1 MFSKKRGAALLLA
14 GCLTAAAFTG
24 CSFTDN
30 QALVKIDGGKDKITY
45 GYANFNARLTQ
56 AMYDVFY
63 KTSNE
68 SSYENLWTQASQ
80 TGKGTMESVTK
91 SQILDEI
98 KTAYYLTEN
107 AKDYGVKL
115 TSDEKKEIKKTAR
128 TFMKENSKAAKKQL
142 GAKEEYVERYLEDQ
156 LYTQKMEAAI
166 EAKADTTV
174 TDEEANMKTIHFV
187 YFSDQVSTG
196 SDGNLN
202 VPSDDDI
209 AKSKAA
215 AEAIAAAPDFDSAV
229 TANGGS
235 VETYSYDA
243 ADLKKAKKKGT
254 VTISS
259 GTNLPYDVLKAVDGL
274 SDGQST
280 DVVYV
285 KNSGYYVACMNAT
298 TDQEKT
304 ESNRTS
310 LQTEKKTDYYESTLK
325 KMEAKSTWKLNK
337 SLWKKVRFINRFTGT
352 LIDQSTDSKSKDST
366 STDSTTETD
375 SSADSTGSSTGTTSI
390 TNSTS
395 SDSSGN

>member
-107 AKDYGVKL
+107 AKDYGVSL

-215 AEAIAAAPDFDSAV
+215 AEAIAAASDFDSAV

-259 GTNLPYDVLKAVDGL
+259 GTSLPYDVLKAVDGL

-285 KNSGYYVACMNAT
+285 KNSGYYVAYMNAT

-337 SLWKKVRFINRFTGT
+337 SLWKKVRFINRFKGT
-352 LIDQSTDSKSKDST
+352 LIDQSTDSKS
-366 STDSTTETD
+366 STDSTGSTDTSTGTD
-375 SSADSTGSSTGTTSI
+375 SSTDSSTGTTSI

-395 SDSSGN
+395 SDSTGN